1 MRQSDRVSKAF
12 LLVNILQ
19 LSFVRVF
26 FFFFFSLFVCLF
38 VGWFVSLFV
47 SLPFDITK
55 ID

>member
-19 LSFVRVF
+19 LSFIRVF
-26 FFFFFSLFVCLF
+26 VFFFSLFVCLF
-38 VGWFVSLFV
+38 VGLFVSLFV

>member
-19 LSFVRVF
+19 LSFIRVF
-26 FFFFFSLFVCLF
+26 FLFFSLFVCLF

-47 SLPFDITK
+47 SLPFDVTK

>member
-1 MRQSDRVSKAF
+1 MKESDRVSKAF

-19 LSFVRVF
+19 LSFIRVF
-26 FFFFFSLFVCLF
+26 FSFFPLFVCLF

-47 SLPFDITK
+47 SLPFDRTK

>member
-19 LSFVRVF
+19 LSFIRV
-26 FFFFFSLFVCLF
+26 FFFFFSLFVGLF
-38 VGWFVSLFV
+38 VGLFVSLFV